1 MRWPAA
7 STYCT
12 TLSKERWRPRL
23 SPNNMMTSCS
33 ALGTALRAGVE
44 QRGDKLP
51 RFAGRIEGEQAPLL
65 RRLVEGRSTGIREEV
80 GLHAKLAGLAA
91 TPHYRTGE

>member
-1 MRWPAA
+1 MACRQYVLHHPQQGALAA
-7 STYCT
+7 APVAEQHDDE
-12 TLSKERWRPRL
+12 LFGPRH
-23 SPNNMMTSCS
+23 S
-33 ALGTALRAGVE
+33 AAAGVE
-44 QRGDKLP
+44 QRGDKLL